1 MFFSFRPL
9 PRDEFSMSKDQRI
22 NMFSI
27 GIHIDRSEN
36 IYTRT
41 PSPRM
46 NIKWYRWRRYEDKW
60 IFDDANTVDG
70 HRLFCQ

>member
-27 GIHIDRSEN
+27 GIHIDRAEN
-36 IYTRT
+36 MLAR
-41 PSPRM
+41 PVL
-46 NIKWYRWRRYEDKW
+46 
-60 IFDDANTVDG
+60 A
-70 HRLFCQ
+70 